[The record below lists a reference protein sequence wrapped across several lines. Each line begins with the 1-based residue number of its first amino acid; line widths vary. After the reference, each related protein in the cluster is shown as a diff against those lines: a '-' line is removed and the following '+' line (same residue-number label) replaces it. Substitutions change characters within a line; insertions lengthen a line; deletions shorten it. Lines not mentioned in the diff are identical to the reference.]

1 MYSIGEVVLYG
12 SNGVCEITEITTKKI
27 GKDSIEYYV
36 LKPVCSDSSTLF
48 VPTQNEMLVS
58 RMRVVLSSDEIK
70 DILSQKTDNEI
81 WIDNKAERCE
91 KIKEIISG
99 GDCMKLVELIIKG
112 KKISVQLGT
121 TSMSFAKKIQ
131 DAEVTTFNGAG
142 DALLNMIA
150 GNADAVIND
159 KPVTDYIMTQNKQ
172 IAESCLHLKP
182 IATADLFA
190 MVTSKQN
197 TKLKAEMDKALKQLK
212 ADGTFNKL
220 HEKWFGVPADP
231 ELP

>member
-1 MYSIGEVVLYG
+1 MYSIGEIVLYG

-91 KIKEIISG
+91 KNQ
-99 GDCMKLVELIIKG
+99 GD
-112 KKISVQLGT
+112 
-121 TSMSFAKKIQ
+121 
-131 DAEVTTFNGAG
+131 
-142 DALLNMIA
+142 
-150 GNADAVIND
+150 
-159 KPVTDYIMTQNKQ
+159 Y
-172 IAESCLHLKP
+172 
-182 IATADLFA
+182 
-190 MVTSKQN
+190 
-197 TKLKAEMDKALKQLK
+197 
-212 ADGTFNKL
+212 
-220 HEKWFGVPADP
+220 FGRRLYEAC
-231 ELP
+231 

>member
-1 MYSIGEVVLYG
+1 
-12 SNGVCEITEITTKKI
+12 
-27 GKDSIEYYV
+27 
-36 LKPVCSDSSTLF
+36 
-48 VPTQNEMLVS
+48 
-58 RMRVVLSSDEIK
+58 
-70 DILSQKTDNEI
+70 
-81 WIDNKAERCE
+81 
-91 KIKEIISG
+91 
-99 GDCMKLVELIIKG
+99 
-112 KKISVQLGT
+112 
-121 TSMSFAKKIQ
+121 MSCAKKIQ
-131 DAEVTTFNGAG
+131 DAQVTTFNGAG

>member
-27 GKDSIEYYV
+27 GKDPIEYYV

-99 GDCMKLVELIIKG
+99 GDCMKLVELIRR
-112 KKISVQLGT
+112 
-121 TSMSFAKKIQ
+121 MHF
-131 DAEVTTFNGAG
+131 
-142 DALLNMIA
+142 
-150 GNADAVIND
+150 
-159 KPVTDYIMTQNKQ
+159 
-172 IAESCLHLKP
+172 H
-182 IATADLFA
+182 
-190 MVTSKQN
+190 SK
-197 TKLKAEMDKALKQLK
+197 LQLK
-212 ADGTFNKL
+212 KGRRL
-220 HEKWFGVPADP
+220 HITDERFLKEAEKMVCD
-231 ELP
+231 EVSVVLHIDRNDVLPLVLAGRFFKKYIKDTED

>member
-1 MYSIGEVVLYG
+1 MYSIGEIVLYG

-48 VPTQNEMLVS
+48 VS

-99 GDCMKLVELIIKG
+99 GDCMKLVELIRRMHFH
-112 KKISVQLGT
+112 SNL
-121 TSMSFAKKIQ
+121 
-131 DAEVTTFNGAG
+131 
-142 DALLNMIA
+142 
-150 GNADAVIND
+150 
-159 KPVTDYIMTQNKQ
+159 
-172 IAESCLHLKP
+172 
-182 IATADLFA
+182 
-190 MVTSKQN
+190 
-197 TKLKAEMDKALKQLK
+197 QLK
-212 ADGTFNKL
+212 KGRRL
-220 HEKWFGVPADP
+220 HITDERFLKEAEKMVCD
-231 ELP
+231 EVSVVLHIDRNDVLPLVLAG

>member
-81 WIDNKAERCE
+81 WID
-91 KIKEIISG
+91 IKPK
-99 GDCMKLVELIIKG
+99 DV
-112 KKISVQLGT
+112 KKSRR
-121 TSMSFAKKIQ
+121 
-131 DAEVTTFNGAG
+131 
-142 DALLNMIA
+142 
-150 GNADAVIND
+150 
-159 KPVTDYIMTQNKQ
+159 
-172 IAESCLHLKP
+172 
-182 IATADLFA
+182 LFRA
-190 MVTSKQN
+190 AIV
-197 TKLKAEMDKALKQLK
+197 
-212 ADGTFNKL
+212 
-220 HEKWFGVPADP
+220 
-231 ELP
+231 

>member
-81 WIDNKAERCE
+81 CLT
-91 KIKEIISG
+91 IKPK
-99 GDCMKLVELIIKG
+99 DV
-112 KKISVQLGT
+112 KKSRR
-121 TSMSFAKKIQ
+121 
-131 DAEVTTFNGAG
+131 
-142 DALLNMIA
+142 
-150 GNADAVIND
+150 
-159 KPVTDYIMTQNKQ
+159 
-172 IAESCLHLKP
+172 
-182 IATADLFA
+182 LFRA
-190 MVTSKQN
+190 AIV
-197 TKLKAEMDKALKQLK
+197 
-212 ADGTFNKL
+212 
-220 HEKWFGVPADP
+220 
-231 ELP
+231 

>member
-1 MYSIGEVVLYG
+1 MVRVCTVLARLFFTAQ
-12 SNGVCEITEITTKKI
+12 TEFVRLPKLQRKKI

-99 GDCMKLVELIIKG
+99 GDCMKLVELIRR
-112 KKISVQLGT
+112 
-121 TSMSFAKKIQ
+121 MHF
-131 DAEVTTFNGAG
+131 
-142 DALLNMIA
+142 
-150 GNADAVIND
+150 
-159 KPVTDYIMTQNKQ
+159 
-172 IAESCLHLKP
+172 H
-182 IATADLFA
+182 
-190 MVTSKQN
+190 SK
-197 TKLKAEMDKALKQLK
+197 LQLK
-212 ADGTFNKL
+212 KGRRL
-220 HEKWFGVPADP
+220 HITDERFLKEAEKMVCD
-231 ELP
+231 EVSVVLHIDRNDVLPLVLAG

>member
-1 MYSIGEVVLYG
+1 MRLYG
-12 SNGVCEITEITTKKI
+12 WWEYVQYWWGRSLRLKRSLWDYRNYNEKI

-99 GDCMKLVELIIKG
+99 GDCMKLVELIRR
-112 KKISVQLGT
+112 
-121 TSMSFAKKIQ
+121 MHF
-131 DAEVTTFNGAG
+131 
-142 DALLNMIA
+142 
-150 GNADAVIND
+150 
-159 KPVTDYIMTQNKQ
+159 
-172 IAESCLHLKP
+172 H
-182 IATADLFA
+182 
-190 MVTSKQN
+190 SK
-197 TKLKAEMDKALKQLK
+197 LQLK
-212 ADGTFNKL
+212 RADDFTLLTSVFSKRLKNGL
-220 HEKWFGVPADP
+220 WRGFGCSSHWP
-231 ELP
+231 

>member
-99 GDCMKLVELIIKG
+99 GDCMKLVELIRRMHFHSKLQLKKG
-112 KKISVQLGT
+112 RRLHITDERFLKWFVTRFRLFFTLTVTMFFRLCLQADFLKIYKGYRGLTGAFFELL
-121 TSMSFAKKIQ
+121 SMLFLCFFI
-131 DAEVTTFNGAG
+131 F
-142 DALLNMIA
+142 
-150 GNADAVIND
+150 GN
-159 KPVTDYIMTQNKQ
+159 
-172 IAESCLHLKP
+172 SG
-182 IATADLFA
+182 LFA
-190 MVTSKQN
+190 YLQN
-197 TKLKAEMDKALKQLK
+197 VA
-212 ADGTFNKL
+212 FCSRI
-220 HEKWFGVPADP
+220 
-231 ELP
+231 